1 MNKKIILS
9 LVFTL
14 LIGCGFTPMLKD
26 FDVSDLKIQKI
37 NYTGKNEL
45 VYLLKTYIILQE
57 KENPKGMIVNL
68 NVSESIATSTKNAS
82 GIVVEEDL
90 TLSVGIEILDSEKRI
105 LLSDSVSNSRRI
117 AVTSNLSSDE
127 ETTRNERRNLLQ
139 NLSQKIKFKLQL
151 IAKRQQ

>member
-14 LIGCGFTPMLKD
+14 LLGCGFTPMLKD
-26 FDVSDLKIQKI
+26 FDLSAMNVQKI
-37 NYTGKNEL
+37 NYSGKNEII
-45 VYLLKTYIILQE
+45 YLLKTYLNLKE

-68 NVSESIATSTKNAS
+68 NVYESIATSTKNAS

-90 TLSVGIEILDSEKRI
+90 TLSVGIKILDSEKRI

-127 ETTRNERRNLLQ
+127 ETKRNERRNLLQ
-139 NLSQKIKFKLQL
+139 DLSQKIKFKIQL